1 MYKQIQSKLILVQD
15 SAMSSK
21 WGLLGVTCTWTCF
34 TLFITV
40 LLRESW
46 NNNIMSTLFVDI
58 LFHIICWHTVFHL
71 VCGTASVRS
80 YGYITRRWNNTF
92 CKREYTSIKFVCIQV
107 RSIFVFVVDFGTVQD
122 LLFYHSSSS
131 CYCRIITCK
140 FFYCLGS
147 AVFHWHTVKIN

>member
-34 TLFITV
+34 SLFITV

-46 NNNIMSTLFVDI
+46 NNFSTLFVDI

-71 VCGTASVRS
+71 LCGTASVRS

-92 CKREYTSIKFVCIQV
+92 CLGKGSIPASNLSVYKC
-107 RSIFVFVVDFGTVQD
+107 
-122 LLFYHSSSS
+122 
-131 CYCRIITCK
+131 
-140 FFYCLGS
+140 
-147 AVFHWHTVKIN
+147 AVFCACCRFWNSTRLVVLPQFLFMLLQDHHL